1 MDGKYNLGVRA
12 GKYKQEAKSGKYE
25 FGARAMGRGRGPGL
39 GLLGRAGGH
48 AKGQGPGNTKT

>member
-12 GKYKQEAKSGKYE
+12 GKYKQEAKSSKYE

-39 GLLGRAGGH
+39 GLLGRAGGQ
-48 AKGQGPGNTKT
+48 AKG